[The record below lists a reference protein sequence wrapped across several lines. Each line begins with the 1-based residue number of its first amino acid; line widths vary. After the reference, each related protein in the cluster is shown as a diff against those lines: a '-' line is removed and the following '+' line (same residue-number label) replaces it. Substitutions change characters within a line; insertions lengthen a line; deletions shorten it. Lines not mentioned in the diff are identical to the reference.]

1 MRKTHLAAS
10 RGLIA
15 SILVVALLGV
25 GCASISQEAIA
36 EINSPVDC
44 ATAEKDVAFLEDEKS
59 GFFFRTLAV
68 ITAILPP
75 GSFIVI
81 GRDLFSSPDGIW
93 TDKFRV
99 GFGTYNDKIDEKIE
113 RTRQEC
119 ASAEAPTDA
128 PGDPSSDSAE
138 PPAESDTDPT

>member
-1 MRKTHLAAS
+1 MRETRLSAS

-15 SILVVALLGV
+15 SVLVVALLGV

-44 ATAEKDVAFLEDEKS
+44 ATAERDVAFLEEEKS
-59 GFFFRTLAV
+59 GFLFRTLAV

-81 GRDLFSSPDGIW
+81 GRDLFSAPDGIW

-119 ASAEAPTDA
+119 PSADAPTDV
-128 PGDPSSDSAE
+128 PGDPSSESAE
-138 PPAESDTDPT
+138 PPAESDSDPM